1 MCPPARVP
9 TPRQSHPRRP
19 QPVLVACA
27 RARVAQPVLLCGATF
42 VRSAVTRA
50 LQPAILPIAVHGL
63 PVDSSHSVSGGLGPA
78 NKTLL
83 CPRGKCELLARE
95 YSHRRRRSRYTCGGR
110 TSVRRPTG
118 CLLDPYATPCHAPAP
133 AGAPVRGHCRA
144 RLACN
149 ATLNRPRGHNFG
161 SRRRPCRCR
170 AGPCSARVRNS
181 LQASDSAHLP
191 GPGQYASTSQF
202 EANGE
207 EVSRL
212 PPARPLVVL

>member
-1 MCPPARVP
+1 VSPCTTAARARHWCRNMRREKSSYPKCAQVSSSFGSQHVSTGACANTQAKPSPPP
-9 TPRQSHPRRP
+9 
-19 QPVLVACA
+19 PVLVACA

-118 CLLDPYATPCHAPAP
+118 CLLDPYATPCHA
-133 AGAPVRGHCRA
+133 
-144 RLACN
+144 
-149 ATLNRPRGHNFG
+149 
-161 SRRRPCRCR
+161 
-170 AGPCSARVRNS
+170 S
-181 LQASDSAHLP
+181 LH
-191 GPGQYASTSQF
+191 
-202 EANGE
+202 
-207 EVSRL
+207 
-212 PPARPLVVL
+212 PPARRSVVTAAPGLRVMRR

>member
-1 MCPPARVP
+1 MSQSTPYVSPCTTAARARHWCRNMRREKSSTRNVRRSHRRLARSMCPPARVP

-118 CLLDPYATPCHAPAP
+118 CLLDPYATPCHA
-133 AGAPVRGHCRA
+133 
-144 RLACN
+144 
-149 ATLNRPRGHNFG
+149 
-161 SRRRPCRCR
+161 
-170 AGPCSARVRNS
+170 S
-181 LQASDSAHLP
+181 LH
-191 GPGQYASTSQF
+191 
-202 EANGE
+202 
-207 EVSRL
+207 
-212 PPARPLVVL
+212 PPARRSVVTAAPGLRVMRR